1 MDPSNQRDSP
11 ATRRTGDFDPPP
23 GDEPNR
29 PDRAPIDEPAM
40 TRMRTIA
47 YVLDESIP
55 IPGTPFR
62 VGIDPLIGVLPVSGD
77 LVGAGLSLYL
87 VAEAGRLGVSTSTL
101 ARMLA
106 NVSVD
111 LLIGSIPV
119 IGTLFDATWKANKRN
134 YKLALDD
141 LSPGQSGRATDSGWP
156 RD

>member
-1 MDPSNQRDSP
+1 
-11 ATRRTGDFDPPP
+11 
-23 GDEPNR
+23 
-29 PDRAPIDEPAM
+29 M

-87 VAEAGRLGVSTSTL
+87 VAEAGRLGVSTPTL

-119 IGTLFDATWKANKRN
+119 IGTLFDASWKANKRN
-134 YKLALDD
+134 YELAVAD
-141 LSPGQSGRATDSGWP
+141 LSPGPSGRATDSGWP